1 MVIRRKDGG
10 TLHGS
15 GSIFF
20 FPFPVWFVVLHLQLV
35 KLHGRNVQLGV
46 FAKLVSIWVKPEVL
60 EGSLLGRVGDSHE
73 GQSFHYS
80 PFNCGGSLGTP
91 FQEQGPKPLPAGTV
105 QSNNLKAGPPP
116 AAWQPLR
123 CSVSCH
129 CPALASSNAV
139 LSCQQ
144 RSTCFSAGPHQSLG
158 SAPSRMLTTCFVR
171 CPACLRNGTMKRH
184 FPSPV
189 PWGFCCWILSAVC
202 SLQSLHAASLAG
214 SPCQLPAAATAP
226 LQPSLPPGILYFP
239 PLHR

>member
-1 MVIRRKDGG
+1 M
-10 TLHGS
+10 
-15 GSIFF
+15 
-20 FPFPVWFVVLHLQLV
+20 
-35 KLHGRNVQLGV
+35 QLGA

-60 EGSLLGRVGDSHE
+60 EGSLLGRVGDSQE
-73 GQSFHYS
+73 ERSFHYC
-80 PFNCGGSLGTP
+80 PFHCGGSLGTP
-91 FQEQGPKPLPAGTV
+91 FQEQGPKPLPAGKL
-105 QSNNLKAGPPP
+105 QSNNLEAGPPP

-129 CPALASSNAV
+129 CPALASSKAV

-144 RSTCFSAGPHQSLG
+144 RSTCFSAGPHQRLG
-158 SAPSRMLTTCFVR
+158 SAPSRMLTTCSAR

-202 SLQSLHAASLAG
+202 LLQSLGVPDSFQHQ
-214 SPCQLPAAATAP
+214 PQLVFNPVC
-226 LQPSLPPGILYFP
+226 LLGYSIFY